1 MSSLAGGK
9 RCPFS
14 ARHDCLATSAA
25 FGARI
30 AAVAHT
36 DQVRNKAIDQIECSG
51 VQTPSFI
58 RGAVMFP
65 PGLGSTTLSRTA
77 LAPLVCWRSKLR

>member
-25 FGARI
+25 LGARI
-30 AAVAHT
+30 AAVVHT
-36 DQVRNKAIDQIECSG
+36 DQARDTAIGQREYSG
-51 VQTPSFI
+51 VQILSFI
-58 RGAVMFP
+58 RSAVMFP
-65 PGLGSTTLSRTA
+65 PGLISAALGRSSLATLG
-77 LAPLVCWRSKLR
+77 CWRSKLR

>member
-14 ARHDCLATSAA
+14 ARHDCLATSAT

-30 AAVAHT
+30 AAVVHT
-36 DQVRNKAIDQIECSG
+36 DQARDTAIDQREYSG
-51 VQTPSFI
+51 VQTLSFI
-58 RGAVMFP
+58 RSAVIFP